1 MARQLETRMKI
12 INAIEKLLKT
22 RNPDDIRVS
31 EVCRLS
37 GISRTTFYA
46 YFEDVLSAIQW
57 LWDDLCSCTL
67 YRINSELSWEEGHR
81 AMLSG
86 LASRSV
92 FYQKVFVS
100 KDYRSLFAYGYRKS
114 LIHHIENIERR
125 LERPLTEQ
133 ELFELDYSV
142 RALSA
147 MTTKWAEEGMEPSV
161 ESMTQ
166 LFSRF
171 IPSFARTEALPP
183 RDAQQHAAGSG
194 DSGAP

>member
-1 MARQLETRMKI
+1 MAKQLETRMKI

-57 LWDDLCSCTL
+57 LWDDLCSRTL
-67 YRINSELSWEEGHR
+67 YRINSELSWEEGHH

-92 FYQKVFVS
+92 FYQRVFVS

-114 LIHHIENIERR
+114 LMRHIENIERR
-125 LERPLTEQ
+125 LGRPLTEQ

-171 IPSFARTEALPP
+171 VPPFARTDALPP
-183 RDAQQHAAGSG
+183 FDAQRQADGSG
-194 DSGAP
+194 NGDAR